1 MRQNREGYKLELKM
15 EQESKQNISAIDKL
29 RNRIT
34 KKLSKEFNDKE
45 ISLLWSDINELIE
58 LELEIEGECNQ

>member
-1 MRQNREGYKLELKM
+1 M